1 MMEDWMSEKLK
12 SRIKRKEEDE
22 LKLLKKKLKLIPPN
36 YEINKAGLEK
46 WTVKELK
53 EWRDKNK
60 FPKLNEE
67 WLNK

>member
-1 MMEDWMSEKLK
+1 MSEKLK

-36 YEINKAGLEK
+36 YKINKAGLEK